1 MNQEKNRSPNW
12 GGARE
17 NAGRKSIWNHKE
29 TCTIRIPTVFAP
41 KLHEIA
47 QKWDKDPSLEFDIN
61 SNSSQNEY
69 VSNSSSQQLEN
80 RTKSSQINF
89 ESVTK
94 TSQDLSEAINLA
106 IAILRHKKSARISL
120 AKFLSKLY
128 NFPVKPED
136 LR

>member
-17 NAGRKSIWNHKE
+17 NAGRRSIWNQKE

-47 QKWDKDPSLEFDIN
+47 QKWDKDPSLEFEIN
-61 SNSSQNEY
+61 SKSPKDEYVANSSE
-69 VSNSSSQQLEN
+69 QQLEN
-80 RTKSSQINF
+80 ETKSSQSGID
-89 ESVTK
+89 SVTK
-94 TSQDLSEAINLA
+94 TIHDLSLA
-106 IAILRHKKSARISL
+106 IDLAKHILRHKKSARISL

-128 NFPVKPED
+128 NFPVQTED
-136 LR
+136 LQ